1 MSAWRCGN
9 RGMRFLL
16 DVCASSR
23 SMRAMLIGRGHDVSS
38 VADRDLRASDVEV
51 LGMASEEGRILITED
66 KDFGELVFVR
76 GLPYSCIVRF
86 VDMRVE
92 EKVSAMRSLLE
103 HEADSMRQGVFIV
116 VTRNRVRV
124 RRAAVRER
132 GGGR

>member
-1 MSAWRCGN
+1 
-9 RGMRFLL
+9 MRFLL

-23 SMRAMLIGRGHDVSS
+23 RMRAMLVGHGHDVAS

-51 LGMASEEGRILITED
+51 LAMALEEGRVLITED

-76 GLPYSCIVRF
+76 GLPHSGIVRF

-92 EKVSAMRSLLE
+92 EKVSAMRSLLD
-103 HEADSMRQGVFIV
+103 HEADSIREGFLIV

-124 RRAAVRER
+124 RRRAHQER
-132 GGGR
+132 GGGS